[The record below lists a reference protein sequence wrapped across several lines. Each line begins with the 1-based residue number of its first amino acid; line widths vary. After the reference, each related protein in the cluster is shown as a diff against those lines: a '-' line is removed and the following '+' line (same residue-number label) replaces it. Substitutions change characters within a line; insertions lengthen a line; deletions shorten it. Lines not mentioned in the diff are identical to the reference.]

1 MKNGVRARHRPGRAG
16 VRRKGRDDRGR
27 ADRREAWEDTGG
39 RRTGKGHG
47 SRRGSAACPPA
58 LPCGEEEED
67 GAKSRQ
73 FAALGH
79 ILGSVSVG
87 CLIINGAAR
96 AEETLRDFA
105 QPDLRD
111 FSAAGVIVQKNDA
124 ALNKIGRNF
133 AQGYRVRELPIWYK
147 EPSKLR
153 VDAKAGFLSI
163 RYVINGNRKATQV
176 PALHISKVKGH
187 HRPPGR
193 GAGDAGLGI
202 ITPLVPR
209 QRGGLPLCRSPGA
222 GRASVPVFEF
232 WYTADKISRHHMLWI
247 DPEKRIILRHD
258 VDDRHGHPWVRYVL
272 KQPIQMAGIWVPTRL
287 EVYSADGHL
296 AAVTRYT
303 NVKVNS
309 GLSESLFHV

>member
-1 MKNGVRARHRPGRAG
+1 MSPDQAALRAQRLSLV
-16 VRRKGRDDRGR
+16 VRRRDV
-27 ADRREAWEDTGG
+27 AI
-39 RRTGKGHG
+39 
-47 SRRGSAACPPA
+47 
-58 LPCGEEEED
+58 
-67 GAKSRQ
+67 SRQ
-73 FAALGH
+73 IAVLGR
-79 ILGSVSVG
+79 ILGSVGVG
-87 CLIINGAAR
+87 CLLITSAAR

-111 FSAAGVIVQKNDA
+111 FSAYGVIVQKNDA

-133 AQGYRVRELPIWYK
+133 AQGYRVRESLIWYK

-176 PALHISKVKGH
+176 PALHISKVKDITGH
-187 HRPPGR
+187 PGEAQ
-193 GAGDAGLGI
+193 GMLDSGI
-202 ITPLVPR
+202 ITPSFLANAVASR
-209 QRGGLPLCRSPGA
+209 FA
-222 GRASVPVFEF
+222 GRQELDGRLVPVFEF
-232 WYTADKISRHHMLWI
+232 WYTADKVSRHHLLWI

-258 VDDRHGHPWVRYVL
+258 VDDRHGHPWVRYLL
-272 KQPIQMAGIWVPTRL
+272 KQPSQVAGVWVPTRL
-287 EVYSADGHL
+287 EVYNEDGHL